1 MRATVSW
8 WPLRLAPRMRLPS
21 AASARASPRPSTSS
35 SASGS
40 IDCPVEGRPGGRLAQ
55 LCPRVP
61 PMTSSSS
68 RDSDRANCAAAFHAR
83 RKSSIAA
90 SSSCSERI
98 TSEPRGARRQ
108 ATAAPA
114 TAAVAPHNENL
125 LAMGVGAAPAG
136 KPPGTPARR
145 LVPAKRAGSQNVS
158 ATWWPQAQSSAS
170 RRVARKK
177 KARFGNAPGAASSRV
192 LSDQAT
198 AAPASSHR
206 SRHLKAPSRRQT
218 TAPEGRN
225 MAQPRQTAKPEIVV
239 HQRIPQRTLLRA
251 LLLSCF

>member
-1 MRATVSW
+1 MLS
-8 WPLRLAPRMRLPS
+8 
-21 AASARASPRPSTSS
+21 
-35 SASGS
+35 
-40 IDCPVEGRPGGRLAQ
+40 
-55 LCPRVP
+55 
-61 PMTSSSS
+61 
-68 RDSDRANCAAAFHAR
+68 AR

-98 TSEPRGARRQ
+98 TSEPRGGGGRRRP
-108 ATAAPA
+108 AAPADA

-125 LAMGVGAAPAG
+125 LAMGVGATPVGAG

-145 LVPAKRAGSQNVS
+145 LVPAKLAGSQNVS

-177 KARFGNAPGAASSRV
+177 EARFGNVPGAASSRV

-206 SRHLKAPSRRQT
+206 SRHLKAPARPLP
-218 TAPEGRN
+218 PEGRN

-239 HQRIPQRTLLRA
+239 HQRSGRSSGFANLGQTLLELRRESDRTRCACEPTSPHHDNSSAGKPAKTAKKSLTPTRA
-251 LLLSCF
+251 PAKPTR